1 MSVAA
6 AVSGQPPGHI
16 VEIEP
21 STGLRPVHIGELW
34 AYRELLYFLAWRD
47 VKVRY
52 KQTLLGASWAILQ
65 PLLATVVFT
74 VFFGHVA
81 HLQSEGVP
89 YMLFSFVALLAWTYV
104 SSGFTNAAASLV
116 SGASMVTKVYFPRL
130 ALPISAVLG
139 GAVDFAC
146 ASVLL
151 VPLMAAYGVAPTWR
165 LVALPAFVLLATFT
179 ALGVGFAFAAL
190 NVRFRD
196 VRYIVPFLTQ
206 LWLFATPVV
215 YSAASLDE
223 PWKTLYGLNPMVGV
237 VEGFRWSILSTGRSP
252 DWSTTLSAASA
263 LVLLAVGLLYFRKTE
278 DSFAD
283 VI

>member
-1 MSVAA
+1 VATTA
-6 AVSGQPPGHI
+6 RTTSPPAF
-16 VEIEP
+16 EIHP
-21 STGLRPVHIGELW
+21 PRRGVDLDLAGLWE
-34 AYRELLYFLAWRD
+34 YRHLLYFLTWRD

-81 HLQSEGVP
+81 HLKSEGVP
-89 YMLFSFVALLAWTYV
+89 YLLFSFVALLAWTYV
-104 SSGFTNAAASLV
+104 SSGFTSAAASLV
-116 SGASMVTKVYFPRL
+116 AGASMITKVYFPRL

-151 VPLMAAYGVAPTWR
+151 IPLMAAYGVAPTWR
-165 LVALPAFVLLATFT
+165 LVTLPAFVLLATFT

-196 VRYIVPFLTQ
+196 VRYVVPFLTQ

-237 VEGFRWSILSTGRSP
+237 VEGFRWSILATGRGA
-252 DWSTTLSAASA
+252 DWSTALSVASA
-263 LVLLAVGLLYFRKTE
+263 LVLLGVGLLYFRKTE
-278 DSFAD
+278 DTFAD

>member
-1 MSVAA
+1 MTTSDPTPATPVFEITPPRRGVDLDLAA
-6 AVSGQPPGHI
+6 
-16 VEIEP
+16 
-21 STGLRPVHIGELW
+21 LW
-34 AYRELLYFLAWRD
+34 EYRHLLYFLTWRD

-81 HLQSEGVP
+81 HLGSEGAP
-89 YMLFSFVALLAWTYV
+89 YMLFAFVALLAWTYV
-104 SSGFTNAAASLV
+104 STGFNNAAASLV
-116 SGASMVTKVYFPRL
+116 SGSQMITKIYFPRL
-130 ALPISAVLG
+130 ALPISAVFG

-146 ASVLL
+146 AAILL
-151 VPLMAAYGVAPTWR
+151 VPLMGAYGVAPTIR
-165 LVALPAFVLLATFT
+165 LLALPLFFVLGTCIAF
-179 ALGVGFAFAAL
+179 GVGFLFAAL

-215 YSAASLDE
+215 YSAHSLHD
-223 PWKTLYGLNPMVGV
+223 PWRTLYGLNPMVGV
-237 VEGFRWSILSTGRSP
+237 VNGFRWSV
-252 DWSTTLSAASA
+252 LSAGAPPDRSTALSA
-263 LVLLAVGLLYFRKTE
+263 VAALAALAIGLVYFRKTE